1 MAAITILSDSGEVF
15 DFARPILQPIY
26 EALEIA
32 VPKAQGII
40 VENGWPRTAT
50 PFCHLVRAEV
60 KTILQGRSCPIE
72 FDDVSRTVDM
82 HTLGNEGLATSHE
95 GITLRI
101 WRGTTLPKPLTQSKK
116 IFYQHSFPES
126 FWTTSSV
133 VPIQS
138 LVVLWSCD
146 DDGGN
151 LSVSLCCPGGAE
163 GKYLWIRDIEHPSQ
177 WMIFLPSSDV
187 EPRAVDDF
195 DDLLL
200 NEESVEK
207 GNN

>member
-1 MAAITILSDSGEVF
+1 MVPITILSDSGDVF

-32 VPKAQGII
+32 VPKAQAII

-50 PFCHLVRAEV
+50 LFCHLVRAEM

-72 FDDVSRTVDM
+72 FDEVSRTVDM
-82 HTLGNEGLATSHE
+82 HTLGNEGLATSYE

-101 WRGTTLPKPLTQSKK
+101 WRGTTLPKALTQSKK

-126 FWTTSSV
+126 FWTTTSV
-133 VPIQS
+133 IPIQS
-138 LVVLWSCD
+138 LVVLWSCCE
-146 DDGGN
+146 DGNN
-151 LSVSLCCPGGAE
+151 LSVSLCCPGGTE
-163 GKYLWIRDIEHPSQ
+163 GKYLWIREIEHPSQ
-177 WMIFLPSSDV
+177 WMKFLPSSELRPGV
-187 EPRAVDDF
+187 EDDF

-200 NEESVEK
+200 DEESLEK
-207 GNN
+207 GNK